1 MKSISKL
8 FPGRLWIAAI
18 IAVILA
24 FSVSPFFGRFSRKA
38 PESVQQSPSSQ
49 GRQRPGAVYKPTV
62 MPLRHAPRPYLAVLA
77 SAPRQTTCNAEDDA
91 GDDESEED
99 STDDEDGAEMVED
112 GEDGNE
118 EENDEDEAPLE
129 EPIPDDDPALA
140 TMGNESEF
148 AELAWSIVESPSDD
162 VEKQISSRLES
173 ENPADR
179 ALAGV
184 LAFLTDTLVGNMLDH
199 VVADADPMVPLIVL
213 DWVRDFGTDETI
225 LDMRDA
231 MASIGLSQDY
241 LLEVAKSSASTIG
254 GGRSALALWLEGFAG
269 KPVPV
274 KSMADIIAS
283 PGVSYDVRAQA
294 FFKLLEPE
302 TREEAMKSLDKFT
315 GGLTDDTGV
324 LLSQTAQKW
333 KELSEISN
341 SDGDDEKTWDAEAR
355 VVFYLSQSDS
365 ALPARDIANY
375 LEYALRRDDPEF
387 PPIVEEGTW
396 EFANECF
403 DRLSA
408 RRDTLPQEEIDAL
421 DRIAVSL
428 DRLVEYDPA
437 FNPLETVEDDDDN
450 ADEEDGEGDAV
461 EL

>member
-1 MKSISKL
+1 
-8 FPGRLWIAAI
+8 
-18 IAVILA
+18 
-24 FSVSPFFGRFSRKA
+24 
-38 PESVQQSPSSQ
+38 
-49 GRQRPGAVYKPTV
+49 
-62 MPLRHAPRPYLAVLA
+62 MPLRHAPRPALAVLA
-77 SAPRQTTCNAEDDA
+77 SAPRRAADNTEDDA
-91 GDDESEED
+91 DDGESEED
-99 STDDEDGAEMVED
+99 SVDDEDGAKSVDD
-112 GEDGNE
+112 GEDGDGDEPDE
-118 EENDEDEAPLE
+118 EETSQT
-129 EPIPDDDPALA
+129 EPIPEDDPALA
-140 TMGNESEF
+140 TMENESEF
-148 AELAWSIVESPSDD
+148 AELAWSIVESPPSDI
-162 VEKQISSRLES
+162 EEQISSRLES

-184 LAFLTDTLVGNMLDH
+184 LAFLIDALDDDMLDH
-199 VVADADPMVPLIVL
+199 VAADADPMVPLIVL

-225 LDMRDA
+225 LALRDA
-231 MASIGLSQDY
+231 IASRGLSQDY

-269 KPVPV
+269 KPVPA
-274 KSMADIIAS
+274 KSIADIVAS

-302 TREEAMKSLDKFT
+302 TRKEAWKSLDKFAGELT
-315 GGLTDDTGV
+315 GASGALM
-324 LLSQTAQKW
+324 SQTAQKW
-333 KELSEISN
+333 KDVSEISN
-341 SDGDDEKTWDAEAR
+341 SAGDEEKTWDAEAR

-365 ALPARDIANY
+365 ALPARDVANY

-408 RRDTLPQEEIDAL
+408 RRDTLPPEEIDAL

-437 FNPLETVEDDDDN
+437 FNPLETVEDDGDD
-450 ADEEDGEGDAV
+450 AAEEDGEDDAV